1 MIPAEETPERNGGG
15 SSMAYIEDM
24 SQTSQGMIPGEFVE
38 NVNPLHLMTTAPF
51 KRLNY
56 LQKSRKIDCML
67 SYYNNLRI
75 IIISYS

>member
-15 SSMAYIEDM
+15 PSMAYIEDM

-56 LQKSRKIDCML
+56 LQKSRKTQA
-67 SYYNNLRI
+67 I
-75 IIISYS
+75 IIIYVL